1 VRRDDVAWGESFE
14 DMQMGNGDTFHTTN
28 CSPQTAEF
36 NQSSKADLNWG
47 ALENMIQ
54 KQTSAEKVC
63 VISGPV
69 LADDDR
75 YFHGLVKSRTEISV
89 QIPKAFWKIVVAS
102 QGGKPVA
109 FGFKLDQE
117 LLRINLHDE
126 FIVPDVWRQFLRPIQ
141 EIEAGLNGLALLT
154 SLKEWDQ
161 YVA

>member
-1 VRRDDVAWGESFE
+1 MAWGDSFE

-36 NQSSKADLNWG
+36 NQSSKGDQNWG

-75 YFHGLVKSRTEISV
+75 YFHGLVKSRAEVSV
-89 QIPKAFWKIVVAS
+89 QIPRAFWKIVVAN

-109 FGFKLDQE
+109 FGFILDQE
-117 LLRINLHDE
+117 LSRVSLHDE
-126 FIVPDVWRQFLRPIQ
+126 FIVTDAWMRYLRPIS
-141 EIEAGLNGLALLT
+141 EIEARLGGLVRLT
-154 SLKEWDQ
+154 EYKDWDRHG
-161 YVA
+161 ARR